1 MVAPLKPPFRTL
13 DASKKAIERDVGMKI
28 QKLIDIPD
36 IKTPVAPNEF
46 TASAKYADKNSL
58 VVKFDERFPID
69 AQMPI
74 QPKNMKQ
81 NPAIVGKKES
91 LADLT
96 WLDWQLIHLA
106 MEKALQDELIKRADM
121 RRTNEYETRNRVAN
135 KAMSDELFQSRFRI
149 FMTWISRFKLE
160 RMFEELGIRSLEDF
174 KRKMHI
180 FNHQADASHQVFI
193 NLLLRQLGMEPNH
206 IPSPALMMKITGK
219 DDLIVRMKIEDDRV
233 RLIDLSEARL
243 RMAQLQAAEN
253 FSQQQLSQ
261 QRLTNWTERLHEGP
275 TLSQRK
281 ILGVK

>member
-1 MVAPLKPPFRTL
+1 
-13 DASKKAIERDVGMKI
+13 
-28 QKLIDIPD
+28 
-36 IKTPVAPNEF
+36 
-46 TASAKYADKNSL
+46 
-58 VVKFDERFPID
+58 
-69 AQMPI
+69 
-74 QPKNMKQ
+74 
-81 NPAIVGKKES
+81 
-91 LADLT
+91 
-96 WLDWQLIHLA
+96 
-106 MEKALQDELIKRADM
+106 
-121 RRTNEYETRNRVAN
+121 
-135 KAMSDELFQSRFRI
+135 
-149 FMTWISRFKLE
+149 
-160 RMFEELGIRSLEDF
+160 MFEELGIRSLEDF